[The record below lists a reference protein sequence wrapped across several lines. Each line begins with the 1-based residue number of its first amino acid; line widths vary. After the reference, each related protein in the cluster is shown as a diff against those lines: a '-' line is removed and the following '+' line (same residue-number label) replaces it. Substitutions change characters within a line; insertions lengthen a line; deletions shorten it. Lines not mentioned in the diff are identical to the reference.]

1 MKNIFK
7 DISYLKRLIIIV
19 SIVLVLVIIIMI
31 VISLFQKEA
40 EWQEEKKILDQGNTS
55 PSSFEKEIV
64 KDHST
69 FFSVGDAIQKYLNS
83 VSFNLEEISTEPVRG
98 SKMPNAAT
106 LYAQNQGITD
116 ENSKKQAIYNFL
128 DPNYI
133 SQKNITTDNI
143 LEKIENKGKVEF
155 IPLEMYQLLG
165 NYKTQYAVYGQ
176 LQNIET
182 QEQEQ
187 VYFVVDVDKTNST
200 FYITPIDFAQYP
212 NVADIP
218 LDDEDTSI
226 EKNDNNYFSYT
237 IMQENDIAQKYFTYY
252 KKLMQDNP
260 DMAYLL
266 LEEEYRN
273 KRFGSVE
280 EFKKYVSNNQEDIE
294 GYLAKEYE
302 ANYLEDGTEYIC
314 QDQYKHTYIFKVSAV
329 MQFQVKL
336 DTYTIESEETK
347 QKYQGAEERRKVEM
361 NIDKWIQMLNCRDYK
376 AAYNVLD
383 ESFRSQYFSNVDD
396 FESYMRNT
404 FPYYYGV
411 NLSDFSS
418 EAGVY
423 IQKIFLTDITAK
435 MKISLHETIIMKL
448 TDDGFVM
455 SFRILN

>member
-31 VISLFQKEA
+31 AISLFQKEA

-143 LEKIENKGKVEF
+143 LEKVENKGKVEF

-165 NYKTQYAVYGQ
+165 NYRTQYAVYGQ

-182 QEQEQ
+182 QEKEQ
-187 VYFVVDVDKTNST
+187 AYFVVDVDKTNST
-200 FYITPIDFAQYP
+200 FYITPVDFAQYP

-226 EKNDNNYFSYT
+226 EENDNNYFSYT

-252 KKLMQDNP
+252 KKLMQDDP

-266 LEEEYRN
+266 LDEEYRN

-314 QDQYKHTYIFKVSAV
+314 QDQYKHTYTFKVSAV

-383 ESFRSQYFSNVDD
+383 ESFRTQYFSNVDD

-411 NLSDFSS
+411 NLSDFSN

-435 MKISLHETIIMKL
+435 MKVPLHETIIMKL

>member
-187 VYFVVDVDKTNST
+187 AYFVIDVDKTNST

-435 MKISLHETIIMKL
+435 MKISLHEAIIMKL

>member
-187 VYFVVDVDKTNST
+187 AYFVVDVDKTNST

-237 IMQENDIAQKYFTYY
+237 IMQENDIAQ
-252 KKLMQDNP
+252 
-260 DMAYLL
+260 
-266 LEEEYRN
+266 
-273 KRFGSVE
+273 
-280 EFKKYVSNNQEDIE
+280 
-294 GYLAKEYE
+294 
-302 ANYLEDGTEYIC
+302 
-314 QDQYKHTYIFKVSAV
+314 
-329 MQFQVKL
+329 
-336 DTYTIESEETK
+336 
-347 QKYQGAEERRKVEM
+347 
-361 NIDKWIQMLNCRDYK
+361 
-376 AAYNVLD
+376 
-383 ESFRSQYFSNVDD
+383 
-396 FESYMRNT
+396 
-404 FPYYYGV
+404 
-411 NLSDFSS
+411 
-418 EAGVY
+418 
-423 IQKIFLTDITAK
+423 
-435 MKISLHETIIMKL
+435 
-448 TDDGFVM
+448 
-455 SFRILN
+455 